1 MRVLLADDH
10 DLVRDAI
17 KTYIEALDPGA
28 AVETAATLDEALV
41 IAERLHPYDLIL
53 LDWRMPGMNDG
64 DGLRQMIRARPD
76 VPVAVLSGSA
86 HRQTILTALDCGA
99 ASFIPKTLTGR
110 RLMGV
115 LELVISGETYV
126 PVTAVTDP
134 AAEAEGERPAGGRSD
149 ASKAADLGLTQRES
163 EVLAKLMAGLSNKEI
178 ARALG
183 LQEVT
188 VKLHM
193 RGLFRKLHAKN
204 RTQVVRTALDLGLA
218 C

>member
-17 KTYIEALDPGA
+17 KTYIEALDPA
-28 AVETAATLDEALV
+28 AVVETAATLDEALTV
-41 IAERLHPYDLIL
+41 AECLHPYDLIL
-53 LDWRMPGMNDG
+53 RDWRMPGMNDG
-64 DGLRQMIRARPD
+64 DGLRRMIRARPD
-76 VPVAVLSGSA
+76 VPVAILSGSA

-126 PVTAVTDP
+126 PVAAVTG
-134 AAEAEGERPAGGRSD
+134 EADETTADGRSD
-149 ASKAADLGLTQRES
+149 PGKAADLGLTPRES

-193 RGLFRKLHAKN
+193 RGLFRKLNAKN

>member
-17 KTYIEALDPGA
+17 KTYIETLDPGA
-28 AVETAATLDEALV
+28 TVETAATLDEALE
-41 IAERLHPYDLIL
+41 IAECLHPYDLIL

-64 DGLRQMIRARPD
+64 EGLRKMIRARPD

-115 LELVISGETYV
+115 LSLVISGETYV
-126 PVTAVTDP
+126 PVSAVTDDAP
-134 AAEAEGERPAGGRSD
+134 AADGEPPAGGRSD

-163 EVLAKLMAGLSNKEI
+163 EVLAKLRAGLSNKEI

-193 RGLFRKLHAKN
+193 RGLFRKLRAKN

>member
-10 DLVRDAI
+10 DLVRDAV
-17 KTYIEALDPGA
+17 KTYIEAIDAGA
-28 AVETAATLDEALV
+28 SVETAANLEEALA
-41 IAERLHPYDLIL
+41 IAEKLHPYDLIL

-64 DGLRQMIRARPD
+64 EGLKRMIRARPE
-76 VPVAVLSGSA
+76 VPVAVLSGSTD
-86 HRQTILTALDCGA
+86 RQTILAALDCGA

-110 RLMGV
+110 RLLGV
-115 LELVISGETYV
+115 LELVTSGETYV
-126 PVTAVTDP
+126 PVSAVTGES
-134 AAEAEGERPAGGRSD
+134 AAGGEGPSGGGRSD
-149 ASKAADLGLTQRES
+149 AARAAELGLTERET
-163 EVLAKLMAGLSNKEI
+163 EVLSKLMAGLSNKEI

-188 VKLHM
+188 IKLHM